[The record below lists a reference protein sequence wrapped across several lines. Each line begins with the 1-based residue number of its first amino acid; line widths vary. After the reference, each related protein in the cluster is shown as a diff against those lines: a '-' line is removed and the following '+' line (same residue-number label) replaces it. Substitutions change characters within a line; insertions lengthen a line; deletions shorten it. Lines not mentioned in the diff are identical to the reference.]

1 MSTHEVATVRFG
13 PLEQRGVLL
22 GLGFGQ
28 LGVLG
33 VALLVAL
40 VGVYSAGMSGLLNGA
55 PIWLP
60 LAILATVNMRGRPL
74 LAWLPLFVTWQA
86 RSRTGATT
94 LIARPAPCAPQ
105 ALTLPGIRGLVSV
118 TASPTLAAALV
129 LDRRAGTVTAIARVR
144 GAGFVL
150 DDAATQDTK
159 VTAWGRVLATTCQ
172 MPRVLRVQVL
182 SRNVAGGSAAARSWW
197 QRNAAT
203 TPSLAGRVV
212 AELLDGV
219 AASARRPEAFVAV
232 ACRSP
237 RGNVRRLTASGA
249 AMLEQDLTAISDAL
263 RAAGLV
269 VDSWVDVNDLGSVLR
284 TTYDPIGAR
293 DATSTAPTSPGDDE
307 RPAGSTLLGPMG
319 AREHWAHLR
328 TDSGVHATYWVVQWP
343 RSEVHPAFLNPL
355 LVSTTTTRTVS
366 FIAEPIATAQ
376 ALREIRRAKV
386 EHAADATRRVR
397 IGQIEDEA
405 TRAEVADLARREA
418 ELVAGHG
425 DLRFTGLI
433 TVTAP
438 TLDELEVACTATE
451 AAAAQA
457 MCEVRRLVGQQAVAH
472 AAAALPLARGV
483 L

>member
-28 LGVLG
+28 LGILG
-33 VALLVAL
+33 FALLVAL
-40 VGVYSAGMSGLLNGA
+40 VGVYSGGPSGLIDGA

-74 LAWLPLFVTWQA
+74 LAWLPLVATWQA

-94 LIARPAPCAPQ
+94 LVARPTPPTPQ
-105 ALTLPGIRGLVSV
+105 ALTLPGVRGPLSV

-129 LDRRAGTVTAIARVR
+129 LDQRAGTVTAIARVR

-159 VTAWGRVLATTCQ
+159 VSAWGRVLATTCQ

-182 SRNVAGGSAAARSWW
+182 SRTVAGGSAAARSWW

-212 AELLDGV
+212 AELLEGV
-219 AASARRPEAFVAV
+219 TASARRPEVFVAV
-232 ACRSP
+232 ALRSP
-237 RGNVRRLTASGA
+237 RGSVRRLSATGA
-249 AMLEQDLTAISDAL
+249 ETLQQDLAAIGDAL
-263 RAAGLV
+263 RATGLV
-269 VDSWVDVNDLGSVLR
+269 VDSWVDISDLGAVLR
-284 TTYDPIGAR
+284 TTYDPVGAR
-293 DATSTAPTSPGDDE
+293 DASSAAPTSPGDDE
-307 RPAGSTLLGPMG
+307 RPAGSSLLGPMG
-319 AREHWAHLR
+319 AEEHWAHLR

-355 LVSTTTTRTVS
+355 LVSATTTRTVS
-366 FIAEPIATAQ
+366 LIAEPVTTAQ

-405 TRAEVADLARREA
+405 TRAEVAELSRREA